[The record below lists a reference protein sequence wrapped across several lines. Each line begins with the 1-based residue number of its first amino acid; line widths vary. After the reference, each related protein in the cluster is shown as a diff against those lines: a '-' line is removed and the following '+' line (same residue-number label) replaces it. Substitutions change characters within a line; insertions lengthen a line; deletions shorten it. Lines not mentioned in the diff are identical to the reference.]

1 MAGPDHLSSKR
12 SDVFYQILDYSKRLQ
27 GDKNPSPGW
36 WQSASSCTIEMKP
49 SFASGVD
56 PRISAA
62 ELAAMVSGSH
72 MNPRCTLY
80 TTDIQRSKKWTE
92 K

>member
-1 MAGPDHLSSKR
+1 M
-12 SDVFYQILDYSKRLQ
+12 
-27 GDKNPSPGW
+27 
-36 WQSASSCTIEMKP
+36 IEMKP

-62 ELAAMVSGSH
+62 ELVAMVSGSH
-72 MNPRCTLY
+72 KNPRCTLY

-92 K
+92 KRVNRYNCKETSIIIKLVHKFSQYKS